1 MKKYSLFFLSLL
13 ISAPLFTGCS
23 DKDDKVTE
31 ENGYLTDRL
40 MTPVFRLQQNN
51 YSGVKGSDDPY
62 GCGRASL
69 FDNCT
74 SNHVNDIW
82 LNWYSVEGAS
92 AYQIQAR
99 ADVGGWDDADLI
111 LELDTIIPAVDEKGN
126 PVHSFLHEDLAYN
139 QAYLYAIRAI
149 SPKGEQ
155 YNSKWYGKQKD
166 LGHQQEMSRDAGAAS
181 TDPNAG
187 AIWTGVRYEVPTITW
202 PANVTETSVR
212 IMFNQ
217 EVGNIVKEEVYKEFL
232 EAGGAT
238 DESGN
243 NWLIDEIKVEP
254 SNPKLKSFSHKLTP
268 EDFARGYVDFEGL
281 ESNATYVVHAFN
293 NNIKRY
299 YDREYNKGTIRMH
312 GEKSEP
318 RIIHTGLQPL
328 DNDSL
333 LTQAFVPELKGQ
345 ITRLDTVLINY
356 MDDDDVA
363 EGQVFYL
370 EGGKTYYIQNAV
382 SVYKGFTLE
391 TDPADIAAGKGRATV
406 YCGVGYSSDKKT
418 GAKNNTFAAFMLSR
432 TARSSID
439 NGLMLTIDDV
449 ILRNINFEPQTYFTY
464 YDQQGTDG
472 NKGLTITQNYL
483 LNMNSA
489 GLSFSLNKFEISNCA
504 LKGFVRGFM
513 RFQGNNQPIIG
524 QMKIDNCV
532 FYDNGDYDKQ
542 GNGYCWFD
550 GNVNNR
556 LANFF
561 QNTSITNCTFIDSP
575 RRALIGV
582 TGNLA
587 WPKSTKWNIRIEN
600 NTFVN
605 FAAKNN
611 HSTRGTFFETPY
623 APNGSH
629 FIIKNNLFVWTR
641 KGDSDTRD
649 FYCKGMQILNP
660 QVSYDIADNYST
672 YVPAWGSGKNARLA
686 SDDPKT
692 TLADGMFTG
701 YAFSNDVSGAGYQ
714 DGFLNVG
721 GMKEVRI
728 KFGDNRN
735 ENESDA
741 VGYQLKAE
749 ELFKDPQPL
758 GIGGSKDMHR
768 HNIDGFYYKTDA
780 RVTQHPIYTKKIGD
794 QRWATGAA
802 WK

>member
-1 MKKYSLFFLSLL
+1 MKKYNLFALMLL
-13 ISAPLFTGCS
+13 MSAPLFISCS

-31 ENGYLTDRL
+31 ENGYRTDRL

-69 FDNCT
+69 FENCP

-92 AYQIQAR
+92 AYQIQAQ
-99 ADVGGWDDADLI
+99 VGVGSWDEKTIYA
-111 LELDTIIPAVDEKGN
+111 LDTIIPAYDKNGD

-139 QAYLYAIRAI
+139 QGYLYAIRAI
-149 SPKGEQ
+149 SPRGEE
-155 YNSKWYGKQKD
+155 YNSKWFGKQKD
-166 LGHQQEMSRDAGAAS
+166 LGHQQEMSRDAGAGS
-181 TDPNAG
+181 SDPNSG
-187 AIWTGVRYEVPTITW
+187 AINTGMRYDVPTITW
-202 PANVTETSVR
+202 PANVTETTVR

-217 EVGNIVKEEVYKEFL
+217 EVGNIKKEEIYKEFL

-238 DESGN
+238 DESGE

-254 SNPKLKSFSHKLTP
+254 TNPELPGFTHKLT
-268 EDFARGYVDFEGL
+268 EQDFANGYVDFEGL
-281 ESNATYVVHAFN
+281 TPNAQYIVHAFN
-293 NNIKRY
+293 NKIQRY

-312 GEKSEP
+312 GEKGEP
-318 RIIHTGLQPL
+318 IIIKADQTPL
-328 DNDSL
+328 DRDSL
-333 LTQAFVPELKGQ
+333 LTQAFVPELAGHV
-345 ITRLDTVLINY
+345 TRLDTILINY
-356 MDDDDVA
+356 MDDDNVA

-391 TDPADIAAGKGRATV
+391 TNPADIAAGKGRALV
-406 YCGVGYSSDKKT
+406 YTGVGYSSEKKT

-432 TARSSID
+432 TARSAID
-439 NGLMLTIDDV
+439 NGVMLTIDDV
-449 ILRNINFEPQTYFTY
+449 IFRNINFEPQVYFSY
-464 YDQQGTDG
+464 MDQQGTDG
-472 NKGLTITQNYL
+472 DKNLTITQNYL
-483 LNMNSA
+483 LNMNSG
-489 GLSFSLNKFEISNCA
+489 GLSFSLNKFEISNCTMR
-504 LKGFVRGFM
+504 GMIRGFM
-513 RFQGNNQPIIG
+513 RFQGNNQPIVG
-524 QMKIDNCV
+524 QLKVDNCV
-532 FYDNGDYDKQ
+532 FYDSGDYDKQ

-550 GNVNNR
+550 GPGKNR
-556 LANFF
+556 LSNFY
-561 QNTSITNCTFIDSP
+561 QNVSITNCTFVNSP
-575 RRALIGV
+575 RRALIGES
-582 TGNLA
+582 GNLA
-587 WPKSTKWNIRIEN
+587 WPKGTKWNIRIEN
-600 NTFVN
+600 NTFIN

-629 FIIKNNLFVWTR
+629 FAIKNNLFVWTR

-672 YVPAWGSGKNARLA
+672 YVPEAGKFKA

-692 TLADGMFTG
+692 TRADGMFTG

-735 ENESDA
+735 ENETDA

-758 GIGGSKDMHR
+758 GVGGTKNMHR
-768 HNIDGFYYKTDA
+768 HNIDGFYYKTDSK
-780 RVTQHPIYTKKIGD
+780 VTSHPIYTKGIGD
-794 QRWATGAA
+794 PRWRTGAA

>member
-1 MKKYSLFFLSLL
+1 MKKYSLFFLTLL
-13 ISAPLFTGCS
+13 MSAPLFLSCS

-69 FDNCT
+69 FENCP

-92 AYQIQAR
+92 AYQIQAQ
-99 ADVGGWDDADLI
+99 AGIGSWDEKTIYA
-111 LELDTIIPAVDEKGN
+111 LDTIIPAYDEKGE

-149 SPKGEQ
+149 SPRGEE
-155 YNSKWYGKQKD
+155 YNSKWFGKQKD

-187 AIWTGVRYEVPTITW
+187 AIWTGMRYEVPTITW

-212 IMFNQ
+212 VMFNQ
-217 EVGNIVKEEVYKEFL
+217 EVGGIDPKEVYKEFL

-238 DESGN
+238 DESGA

-254 SNPKLKSFSHKLTP
+254 TNPELESFTHKLT
-268 EDFARGYVDFEGL
+268 EQDFANGYVDFDGL
-281 ESNATYVVHAFN
+281 VPNATYIVHAFN
-293 NNIKRY
+293 NKVERY
-299 YDREYNKGTIRMH
+299 WDREYNKGTIRMH
-312 GEKSEP
+312 GTKGEP
-318 RIIHTGLQPL
+318 IIIYADQTPL
-328 DNDSL
+328 DRDSL
-333 LTQAFVPELKGQ
+333 LTQAYVPELAGHV
-345 ITRLDTVLINY
+345 TRLDTVLINY
-356 MDDDDVA
+356 MDDDEVA

-382 SVYKGFTLE
+382 SIYKGFTLE
-391 TDPADIAAGKGRATV
+391 TNPADIAAGKGRALV
-406 YCGVGYSSDKKT
+406 YTGVGYASDKKT

-432 TARSSID
+432 TARTSID
-439 NGLMLTIDDV
+439 NGVMLTIDDV
-449 ILRNINFEPQTYFTY
+449 ILRNINFEPQAYFSY
-464 YDQQGTDG
+464 MDKNGSDG
-472 NKGLTITQNYL
+472 NSALTITQNYL
-483 LNMNSA
+483 LNMNSG

-504 LKGFVRGFM
+504 IRGMIRGFM
-513 RFQGNNQPIIG
+513 RFQGNNQPIVG
-524 QMKIDNCV
+524 EMVIDNCV
-532 FYDNGDYDKQ
+532 FYDSGDYDKQ

-561 QNTSITNCTFIDSP
+561 QNTSITNCTFVNSP
-575 RRALIGV
+575 RRAMIGV

-587 WPKSTKWNIRIEN
+587 WPKGTRWNIKIEN

-629 FIIKNNLFVWTR
+629 FTIKNNLFVWTR
-641 KGDSDTRD
+641 KGDSDDRD
-649 FYCKGMQILNP
+649 FYCKGMQITNP
-660 QVSYDIADNYST
+660 QVTYDIADNYST
-672 YVPAWGSGKNARLA
+672 YVPAAGKFKA
-686 SDDPKT
+686 SDDPST
-692 TLADGMFTG
+692 TRADGMFTG
-701 YAFSNDVSGAGYQ
+701 YAFSNDITGAGYQ
-714 DGFLNVG
+714 DGYLNVG

-735 ENESDA
+735 ENEDDA

-749 ELFKDPQPL
+749 ELFTNPQPL
-758 GIGGSKDMHR
+758 GANNTKDMHR
-768 HNIDGFYYKTDA
+768 HNMDGFYYKTDSK
-780 RVTQHPIYTKKIGD
+780 VTSHPIYTKKIGD